1 MFDFLKKRE
10 AILHAPTP
18 IHRLD
23 RFSKEIGTNIFV
35 KRDDL
40 TGTGLSGN
48 KIRKLEYHLFKARA
62 EGADCMIT
70 CGGIQSN
77 HARAAA
83 VLCRRVGWHPV
94 LILGGTDPGAGY
106 QGNLLL
112 DKLLDAE
119 IRWVD
124 DHDLFHNS
132 GALIAETAEAMRKK
146 GYTPY
151 VMPMGGTDTV
161 GLNGYIAAGLEI
173 REQEKQMHTSFDAV
187 FCAVGTGGTLGGLI
201 LFKELIDWKVRLY
214 GVNVMLDA
222 KYFRERIDSLVRDY
236 IAEHRLTLPH
246 HTDLIQMVDGF
257 VGPGYAKTTPEGVEL
272 IKRIARLE
280 GIFLDPVYTGKAFQG
295 MIKMIED
302 GGFAQKSN
310 ILFLH
315 TGGIFGLFAQAED
328 LFPGVKPSK

>member
-10 AILHAPTP
+10 AILHAATP
-18 IHRLD
+18 IHRLE
-23 RFSKEIGTNIFV
+23 RFSQEIGCNIYM

-40 TGTGLSGN
+40 TGMGLSGN

-62 EGADCMIT
+62 EGANCMIT

-77 HARAAA
+77 HARVTA
-83 VLCRRVGWHPV
+83 VLCRRFGLHPV
-94 LILGGTDPGAGY
+94 LILGGTDPGPDY

-119 IRWVD
+119 IHWVD
-124 DHDLFHNS
+124 EHDLFHNS
-132 GALIAETAEAMRKK
+132 DKMIAETAAELHKN
-146 GYTPY
+146 GYQPY
-151 VMPMGGTDTV
+151 VMPMGGTDSV

-173 REQEKQMHTSFDAV
+173 REQEKQMHTAFDAI

-201 LFKELIDWKVRLY
+201 IFKELIDWKVRLY
-214 GVNVMLDA
+214 GVNVMLNA
-222 KYFRERIDSLVRDY
+222 EYFRERIDVLVREFIDG
-236 IAEHRLTLPH
+236 HKLSLPH
-246 HTDLIQMVDGF
+246 HRDMIQMVDGF
-257 VGPGYAKTTPEGVEL
+257 VGPGYAKTTPEGVGL

-295 MIKMIED
+295 MMKMIED
-302 GGFAQKSN
+302 GRFTQRSN

-315 TGGIFGLFAQAED
+315 TGGMFGLFAQAGD
-328 LFPGVKPSK
+328 LFPGE